1 MLKANMA
8 AADALTFLNSSALSP
23 NPSGIPIRG
32 VVAAFHYWMRTVAS
46 GFRRIQPGIDRATA

>member
-23 NPSGIPIRG
+23 NSSSIPIRG
-32 VVAAFHYWMRTVAS
+32 VVAALSQFDAVRSRQIPKNPA
-46 GFRRIQPGIDRATA
+46 R